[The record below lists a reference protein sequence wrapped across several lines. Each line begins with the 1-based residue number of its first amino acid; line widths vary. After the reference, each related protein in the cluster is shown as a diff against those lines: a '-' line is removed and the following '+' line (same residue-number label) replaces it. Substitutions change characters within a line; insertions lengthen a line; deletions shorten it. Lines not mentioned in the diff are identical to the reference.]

1 MPKAPDFWKNI
12 TDLLSDDAKKN
23 NISAVSLGYGR
34 ATPLSGDILPLLTIQ
49 YKGEQFNSYKTL
61 DSIESRSTIDTL
73 LEYRRPPNN
82 LAQYK
87 DAYENTLTTTDL
99 FVRGKVATL
108 V

>member
-49 YKGEQFNSYKTL
+49 YK
-61 DSIESRSTIDTL
+61 
-73 LEYRRPPNN
+73 
-82 LAQYK
+82 
-87 DAYENTLTTTDL
+87 
-99 FVRGKVATL
+99 
-108 V
+108 